1 MVISTFM
8 SPKTEEQI
16 ITVHILPNISISTVN
31 QTMKLGRVIVH
42 NISKKPQKNHTQN
55 VVEIIVSDPKNQNRA
70 YLWIKRLNIYRVCFS
85 NMSKLRTTKIY

>member
-1 MVISTFM
+1 M
-8 SPKTEEQI
+8 SPKTGEQI
-16 ITVHILPNISISTVN
+16 TTVHILPNISISTVN

-85 NMSKLRTTKIY
+85 NISKLRTTKIY